1 MPSDEP
7 PMCMRDADVFTLSRH
22 SSNHLR
28 AHLSL
33 AGGLPQ
39 NSRAVYAVLCWEG
52 RWTKDGFASCWGTPC
67 STVQSSPGSLLPDC
81 GDGGGGDDHT
91 GAVEELVGCGSQV
104 LRARRDTQPS
114 GSTVVGR
121 WSGGAL
127 EEPRFRG
134 AWTGR
139 GWGNHISST
148 PSGTSSSPP
157 RVVGMNE
164 GPHVRG
170 CSGHRTMPKAL
181 GRSAPSTLRR
191 EYPYPTNQPN
201 PAG

>member
-1 MPSDEP
+1 MCSLFLAFLQPPSSTLEP
-7 PMCMRDADVFTLSRH
+7 RGWAAAEFT
-22 SSNHLR
+22 SSVRSDLLEGLR
-28 AHLSL
+28 PGVIHPWL
-33 AGGLPQ
+33 
-39 NSRAVYAVLCWEG
+39 R